1 MAFASVLTEE
11 TQVIC
16 LNDLKIIVSLFL
28 CILFAFLNN
37 FHEVNVLSIALL
49 ILSCIANLYAMKIA
63 FYDSKVSDVYS
74 VNSKKL
80 DLSNEKFEKGNY
92 EQNSLVINE

>member
-11 TQVIC
+11 TQTIS
-16 LNDLKIIVSLFL
+16 LDDLKIIVSLFL

-37 FHEVNVLSIALL
+37 FHKVNVHSIALL
-49 ILSCIANLYAMKIA
+49 TLSCIANLYAMKIA
-63 FYDSKVSDVYS
+63 FYDCKVDVYS

-80 DLSNEKFEKGNY
+80 DLSNIKFDKGIYNK
-92 EQNSLVINE
+92 NCLVFNK